1 MDVGGWLRNLGLGK
15 YEAAF
20 RDNAIDEQV
29 LRHLTAEDLKEI
41 GVATVGDR
49 RKLLAAIAELAVP
62 SPSADPRSPP
72 SAPQRPKTPD
82 VSAERR
88 PITVMFCDLVGSTAL
103 ASRLDAE
110 DWRGLV
116 NAYLDEAS
124 GAVNRL
130 GGHVLKR
137 LGDGLMALFGY
148 PQAQENDAERAVRA
162 ALAIQRALG
171 EMNARNAA
179 KGAPELSA
187 RIGLEFGPVV
197 VEATGEVFGEAPN
210 VAARVQG
217 LAEPGAVLVTANVQR
232 QTAGLF
238 VADDKGAHELKGVP
252 APVTLY
258 RIVRA
263 SGGRRSGAR
272 TLTPLVGREEELDLL
287 RRRWERARAGAGQ
300 LVLIVGEPG
309 IGKSRL
315 IEEFRATLG
324 ETPHTFVELSSSQL
338 LQNTPLHPIAE
349 WGRQRFGADVPGE
362 RRLAD
367 LENTLRLIGLDAAEY
382 APLIAPLVD
391 IPLPEERAAK
401 FAPEELRRRQLAA
414 LVTWFLAG
422 ARSQPVALAFEDL
435 HWADPTSL
443 DLMQALAER
452 GAQAP
457 MLILATARPEFRPP
471 WSLRSHHSVISLS
484 PLDRADVAL
493 MVGELSA
500 RHGLSQEVVEGVSE
514 RTGGVPLFVEEVTR
528 LLLERG
534 EAGGLQAIPPTLQQ
548 SLAARLD
555 RLGDAREVAQI
566 GAVLGRDFTY
576 ALLSAVGGVDDLA
589 LQSALDRLA
598 GADLLI
604 AEGAGHEANYRFK
617 HALIQDAAYDSLLKS
632 RRQALH
638 RRAAEILRDSAERAA
653 AEPEVIAHHFTE
665 AGLDDLAIE
674 WWGKAGDQA
683 LRRSAFQE
691 AIAHLGKAIAM
702 ADKAAGA
709 ETVQSAAARGDR
721 LRLQTNYGQALLWA
735 HGHAA
740 AATGTAFARAREL
753 ARQVVNAGERFSAYY
768 GLWVGAYTR
777 GEIGAAQEI
786 ASLFL
791 REIEAQSHSPEACVG
806 HRIFGATRWYI
817 GDFTGAHRHLE
828 TALGLYDRAA
838 HGDFANRF
846 GQDVGVSAGY
856 FDALA
861 LFPLG
866 HVDEA
871 VRRVDQARSDA
882 EATAHVPTL
891 IQLHFWRFF
900 LRRAAATTHSVAADV
915 RALSAL
921 VAQHNVN
928 TFVGYATS
936 PGAGR
941 SGRSANRTWA

>member
-1 MDVGGWLRNLGLGK
+1 MWGAAMDVGGWLRGLGLGK

-20 RDNAIDEQV
+20 LDNGIGEAV
-29 LRHLTAEDLKEI
+29 LPHLTVEDLKEI

-49 RKLLAAIAELAVP
+49 RMLLAAIAALATPTSSEPIGPYP
-62 SPSADPRSPP
+62 SPALPTK
-72 SAPQRPKTPD
+72 APE

-103 ASRLDAE
+103 ASQLDAE
-110 DWRGLV
+110 DWRSLV

-124 GAVNRL
+124 AAVTRL

-148 PQAQENDAERAVRA
+148 PQAQESDTERAVRA
-162 ALAIQRALG
+162 ALTIQRALG

-179 KGAPELSA
+179 KGASQLSA
-187 RIGLEFGPVV
+187 RIGLESGRVV

-217 LAEPGAVLVTANVQR
+217 LAEPGTVLVTANVQR

-238 VADDKGAHELKGVP
+238 VAEDKGAHELKGVP

-287 RRRWERARAGAGQ
+287 RRRWERARGGAGQ

-315 IEEFRATLG
+315 VEEFRATLG

-349 WGRQRFGADVPGE
+349 WGRQRFGADEPAD

-367 LENTLRLIGLDAAEY
+367 LENTLRLIGLDPNEY

-391 IPLPEERAAK
+391 IPLPTERAAK
-401 FAPEELRRRQLAA
+401 LAPEELRRRQLAA
-414 LVTWFLAG
+414 VTAWFLAG
-422 ARSQPVALAFEDL
+422 ARTQPVVLAFEDL

-443 DLMQALAER
+443 DLMQALGER
-452 GAQAP
+452 VAQAP

-484 PLDRADVAL
+484 PLDRADVAQ
-493 MVGELSA
+493 MVGELAA
-500 RHGLSQEVVEGVSE
+500 RHALSQEVVDGVSE

-528 LLLERG
+528 LLVERG

-555 RLGDAREVAQI
+555 RLGEAREVAQI

-576 ALLSAVGGVDDLA
+576 ALLSAVGEIDDPT

-604 AEGAGHEANYRFK
+604 VDGAGAQPNYRFK

-638 RRAAEILRDSAERAA
+638 RRVAELLRDQPERAA

-683 LRRSAFQE
+683 LHRSAFQE

-709 ETVQSAAARGDR
+709 ALKPAAGDAAVSSQR
-721 LRLQTNYGQALLWA
+721 LKLQTDYGQAVMWSKGFAAEETKAAFSRAKELTAKGDDFAERFAAA
-735 HGHAA
+735 HGQWTISLMRGELRSARELAA
-740 AATGTAFARAREL
+740 RFLQAAESAGRAVEAGVARRGLALICYSAGDFIEARSHCERTLDFCDPRSEEEARERFGEYTGTVTMACLALASWQLGEVERAREL
-753 ARQVVNAGERFSAYY
+753 
-768 GLWVGAYTR
+768 
-777 GEIGAAQEI
+777 
-786 ASLFL
+786 
-791 REIEAQSHSPEACVG
+791 IEA
-806 HRIFGATRWYI
+806 ATR
-817 GDFTGAHRHLE
+817 
-828 TALGLYDRAA
+828 RATE
-838 HGDFANRF
+838 
-846 GQDVGVSAGY
+846 
-856 FDALA
+856 
-861 LFPLG
+861 LG
-866 HVDEA
+866 HYPSMA
-871 VRRVDQARSDA
+871 FRPILDA
-882 EATAHVPTL
+882 
-891 IQLHFWRFF
+891 I
-900 LRRAAATTHSVAADV
+900 
-915 RALSAL
+915 
-921 VAQHNVN
+921 
-928 TFVGYATS
+928 
-936 PGAGR
+936 
-941 SGRSANRTWA
+941 